1 MKRKTTTS
9 QLSTDEGPDPKTI
22 KPVDRTEEI
31 STPDE
36 EAINPDSTEE
46 AMPDMETTATGM
58 ANTATFAKFRGT
70 NKKNAGKE

>member
-22 KPVDRTEEI
+22 KPVDKTEET
-31 STPDE
+31 STLDE

-46 AMPDMETTATGM
+46 AMPDTETTATGT
-58 ANTATFAKFRGT
+58 ANTATFAKFKGT
-70 NKKNAGKE
+70 DKRNAEKG